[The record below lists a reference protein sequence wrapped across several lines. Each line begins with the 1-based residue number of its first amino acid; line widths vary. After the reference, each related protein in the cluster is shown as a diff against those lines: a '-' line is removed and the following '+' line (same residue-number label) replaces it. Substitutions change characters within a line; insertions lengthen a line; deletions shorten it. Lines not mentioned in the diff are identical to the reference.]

1 MKTVIFML
9 MLDYRISVT
18 NHIPRGNECCYGR
31 YLWFPAGKVRF
42 RTNPKITGEG
52 FLGFPFS
59 LDGVYFVF
67 AVQSG
72 CLPPCYSGSRNS
84 WQVVTCLIHATKPS
98 PGPQALTRET
108 WQGGVFRSSVHL
120 GEQSVRTPVG
130 ARDQITVSGCS
141 TTRFF
146 KRDKPEGS
154 DRFIGTC
161 FCTSDDR
168 SMMITTP
175 GGFVS
180 S

>member
-1 MKTVIFML
+1 M
-9 MLDYRISVT
+9 SVAT
-18 NHIPRGNECCYGR
+18 DVTF
-31 YLWFPAGKVRF
+31 WFPAGKVRF
-42 RTNPKITGEG
+42 RTNLKFTGEG
-52 FLGFPFS
+52 VFGISFLIGWS
-59 LDGVYFVF
+59 VFVF

-72 CLPPCYSGSRNS
+72 CLPPCFSGSRSS
-84 WQVVTCLIHATKPS
+84 WQGVTCLIHATKPS

-108 WQGGVFRSSVHL
+108 WQGGAFRSSVHL
-120 GEQSVRTPVG
+120 GGQSVQTPVG

-146 KRDKPEGS
+146 KRDKPERS
-154 DRFIGTC
+154 DRFIRTC

-168 SMMITTP
+168 AMMITTP